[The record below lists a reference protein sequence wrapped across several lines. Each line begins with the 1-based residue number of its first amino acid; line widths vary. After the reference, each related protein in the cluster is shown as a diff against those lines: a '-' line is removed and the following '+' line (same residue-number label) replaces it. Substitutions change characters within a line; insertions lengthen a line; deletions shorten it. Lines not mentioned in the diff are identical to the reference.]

1 MRPMNI
7 WTMVIMLFVTLL
19 IILWLAGGLAR

>member
-1 MRPMNI
+1 MNF
-7 WTMVIMLFVTLL
+7 WTMIIMLFVTLL